1 MLHRKTAL
9 RVAAPVAVL
18 ALALTACGGGDD
30 KKSDDKKA
38 DTAKSQNKPKP
49 EEETVL
55 PAGKTTS
62 GKVKEDEAFVTYDV
76 AAEKVDVGTEAETK
90 KLVSDPKQAKGLVTA
105 TAHMKI
111 THKGGAPLTDTP
123 DVQDTTEIYADG
135 TRGGLLIGAAEDA
148 PGCEDELDLEGWKK
162 GETHVLCETYL
173 IPKGSKSIEVRWS
186 AKEDGD
192 QVSWKF
198 AGK

>member
-1 MLHRKTAL
+1 MLYRKTAL
-9 RVAAPVAVL
+9 RIAAPVAVL

-38 DTAKSQNKPKP
+38 DAPKSQNKPAEPTALKAG
-49 EEETVL
+49 ET
-55 PAGKTTS
+55 TT
-62 GKVKEDEAFVTYDV
+62 GQVKEDKATVTYDV
-76 AAEKVDVGTEAETK
+76 AAQKIDVGTAAETK
-90 KLVSDPKQAKGLVTA
+90 KLVSDPKQAKGLVVA

-111 THKGGAPLTDTP
+111 THKAGAPLTDTP
-123 DVQDTTEIYADG
+123 DVAETTEIYADG

-162 GETHVLCETYL
+162 GETHELCETYL
-173 IPKGSKSIEVRWS
+173 IPEGSKNLEVRWS
-186 AKEDGD
+186 AKEDGK
-192 QVSWKF
+192 QVTWKV

>member
-1 MLHRKTAL
+1 MLYRKTAL
-9 RVAAPVAVL
+9 RIAAPVAVL

-38 DTAKSQNKPKP
+38 DAPKSQNKPAEPTALKAG
-49 EEETVL
+49 ET
-55 PAGKTTS
+55 TT
-62 GKVKEDEAFVTYDV
+62 GQVKEDKATVTYDV
-76 AAEKVDVGTEAETK
+76 AAQKIDVGTAAETK
-90 KLVSDPKQAKGLVTA
+90 KLVSDPKQAKGLVVA

-111 THKGGAPLTDTP
+111 THKAGAPLTDTP
-123 DVQDTTEIYADG
+123 DVAETTEIYADG

-162 GETHVLCETYL
+162 GETHELCETYL
-173 IPKGSKSIEVRWS
+173 IPEGSKDLEVRWS
-186 AKEDGD
+186 AKEDGK
-192 QVSWKF
+192 QVTWKV